1 MEPLLNADLHCHS
14 VVSDGTLTPEALAAR
29 AKANGVQLWALTDH
43 DEIGGQERAIASAK
57 ALDMKYLTGVEISIT
72 FAGKTVHIVGLG
84 FDHTNTDL
92 VQGLRNTRGG
102 RAERAKEM
110 SEGLAKVGI
119 HGAFEGALKYAGNH
133 KRLIFANFIF
143 NLLYV
148 VFQLVSLMMIMPV
161 LRFLFSKDNANAQAL
176 SSKNFG
182 VGHWFSDQYQNFIT
196 WFGHL
201 AKGEPFTAL
210 AYLSVALVVVTVLKN
225 GFRFLAMNFMVL
237 IRNRSIQEIRQNV
250 YQRCLD
256 LPIAYFNNE
265 RKGDLMSRMSNDVKE
280 IEFALMVSLE
290 ALYFQPLNILLFMIA
305 LVMLS
310 AKLTLY
316 ILLFLPITALIIG
329 LIGRS
334 LRKRSTRNQELLG
347 KVMTAYDETLGG
359 IRIIKAFNAA
369 GFFSKKYK
377 EQDDAYTKNNI
388 GVQRR
393 YDLSSPVSETIG
405 IGVSALLLWLGGSM
419 VFRNELDPEFFLT
432 YFAIFSQLIPPFKAF
447 SNALYA
453 AQKGIA
459 SLDRIQELVTAPV
472 TVEDPIV
479 AEVPVFNNNIV
490 LKNVGFSYLD
500 GAKVID
506 GFDLEIKKGQTIALV
521 GPSGAGKTTL
531 TDLLAR
537 FYDVTDGGILLDG
550 VDIRKFKQD
559 DLRRLIGIVNQ
570 ENILFNESVRNNIA
584 LGIPETPI
592 EAVIEASKAAN
603 AHEFIM
609 EMDHGYDTEIGERG
623 GKLSGGQKQRLAIA
637 RALLK
642 DPEILI
648 LDEATSSLDAESE
661 ALVQEALNEL
671 MKGRTT
677 LIIAHRLATIRKVDR
692 IYVLT
697 DGKIVEQGSHQEL
710 VKDASGI
717 YANLVRLQFA
727 D

>member
-1 MEPLLNADLHCHS
+1 
-14 VVSDGTLTPEALAAR
+14 
-29 AKANGVQLWALTDH
+29 
-43 DEIGGQERAIASAK
+43 
-57 ALDMKYLTGVEISIT
+57 
-72 FAGKTVHIVGLG
+72 
-84 FDHTNTDL
+84 
-92 VQGLRNTRGG
+92 
-102 RAERAKEM
+102 
-110 SEGLAKVGI
+110 
-119 HGAFEGALKYAGNH
+119 
-133 KRLIFANFIF
+133 
-143 NLLYV
+143 
-148 VFQLVSLMMIMPV
+148 MMIMPV
-161 LRFLFSKDNANAQAL
+161 LRFLFSKDHGNAQAL

-182 VGHWFSDQYQNFIT
+182 VGHWFSDQYQHFIT
-196 WFGHL
+196 WFGQL

-210 AYLSVALVVVTVLKN
+210 AYLSISLVVVTVLKN

-250 YQRCLD
+250 YQKCLD

-290 ALYFQPLNILLFMIA
+290 ALYFQPLNILLFMAA
-305 LVMLS
+305 LIMLS

-369 GFFSKKYK
+369 HFFSKKYK

-393 YDLSSPVSETIG
+393 YDLSSPMSETIG

-472 TVEDPIV
+472 TVEDPV
-479 AEVPVFNNNIV
+479 EAQVPVFTESIV
-490 LKNVGFSYLD
+490 LKDVGFSYLD
-500 GAKVID
+500 GAKVIE
-506 GFDLEIKKGQTIALV
+506 GFNLEIKKGDTVALV

-537 FYDVTDGGILLDG
+537 FYDVTEGGIFLDG
-550 VDIRKFKQD
+550 VDIRSFKQD
-559 DLRRLIGIVNQ
+559 DLRGLIGIVNQ

-584 LGIPETPI
+584 LGMPETPLGAVV
-592 EAVIEASKAAN
+592 EAATAAN
-603 AHEFIM
+603 AHDFIVEM
-609 EMDHGYDTEIGERG
+609 EHGYDTEIGERG

-648 LDEATSSLDAESE
+648 LDEATSALDSNSE
-661 ALVQEALNEL
+661 KAVQQALEKL
-671 MKGRTT
+671 MRARTSI
-677 LIIAHRLATIRKVDR
+677 IIAHRLSTVIHADVIV
-692 IYVLT
+692 VL
-697 DGKIVEQGSHQEL
+697 DKGKIVEKGTHTEL
-710 VKDASGI
+710 LEKKGM
-717 YANLVRLQFA
+717 YFNLIQLQQLLSN
-727 D
+727 

>member
-1 MEPLLNADLHCHS
+1 
-14 VVSDGTLTPEALAAR
+14 
-29 AKANGVQLWALTDH
+29 
-43 DEIGGQERAIASAK
+43 
-57 ALDMKYLTGVEISIT
+57 
-72 FAGKTVHIVGLG
+72 
-84 FDHTNTDL
+84 
-92 VQGLRNTRGG
+92 
-102 RAERAKEM
+102 
-110 SEGLAKVGI
+110 
-119 HGAFEGALKYAGNH
+119 
-133 KRLIFANFIF
+133 
-143 NLLYV
+143 
-148 VFQLVSLMMIMPV
+148 MIMPV

-359 IRIIKAFNAA
+359 IRIIKEFNAA

-648 LDEATSSLDAESE
+648 LDEATSALDSNSE
-661 ALVQEALNEL
+661 KAVQQALEKL
-671 MKGRTT
+671 MSSRTSI
-677 LIIAHRLATIRKVDR
+677 IIAHRLSTVIHADVI
-692 IYVLT
+692 IVL
-697 DGKIVEQGSHQEL
+697 DKGKMIETGTHNELLEQKGM
-710 VKDASGI
+710 
-717 YANLVRLQFA
+717 YFNLIQLQQLLSN
-727 D
+727 